1 MTEATT
7 EVSIVLEFN
16 PEIFDLKKE
25 ALLAITEDVSKITAD
40 PSKATKED
48 FELINV
54 TKNKLVKAR
63 IAIAKA
69 GKKARD
75 AATQYNRDV
84 KSYEDSLIAII
95 EPEEQRLKE
104 LEKDIKDYAVKQERL
119 KVLPDYKQ
127 QLASIGDV
135 VEVTDDELLG
145 MDPTAFQAY
154 YNARLGAH
162 LQARQAQANAEA
174 EATRLAKEAEEKAK
188 VEAKEKLVSERVHE
202 LYQLGILEPGA
213 RPIILTLDGTI
224 EVTREMLQDYSPE
237 MFAEAKKLWTRLSQE
252 KIDYDAKELQVKQE
266 AEIKEAELKAK
277 QAAEIEA
284 KQEMDLRE
292 AKRLADEAEAKAKQE
307 AEQKAAEAALQLQQE
322 SKKFQKW
329 LSDNSYNSSNDLL
342 VETVGET
349 KMYRLVSTYKH

>member
-1 MTEATT
+1 MSEQNF
-7 EVSIVLEFN
+7 EQ
-16 PEIFDLKKE
+16 FDVTVFDPTKADLQ
-25 ALLAITEDVSKITAD
+25 AIAKDVAAITAD
-40 PSKATKED
+40 PSKATGED
-48 FELINV
+48 LELINA

-63 IAIAKA
+63 TSIQRIGKEKREAALKYQKDVIA
-69 GKKARD
+69 
-75 AATQYNRDV
+75 
-84 KSYEDSLIAII
+84 YENELIAII

-104 LEKDIKDYAVKQERL
+104 LEKGIKEYAVRQERL

-162 LQARQAQANAEA
+162 LQARQAQADAEA
-174 EATRLAKEAEEKAK
+174 EATRLAKEAEEKAAI
-188 VEAKEKLVSERVHE
+188 EAKQALLNSRVTE

-224 EVTREMLQDYSPE
+224 EVTREMLQEYSPE
-237 MFAEAKKLWTRLSQE
+237 MFDEAKKLWTRLSQE
-252 KIDYDAKELQVKQE
+252 KIDHDAKELQIKQA

-284 KQEMDLRE
+284 KREMDLRE
-292 AKRLADEAEAKAKQE
+292 AKRLADEADAKARQE
-307 AEQKAAEAALQLQQE
+307 AEQKAVEEALKQQQE
-322 SKKFQKW
+322 SKKFQEW
-329 LSDNSYNSSNDLL
+329 LSSNSYNSNNDLL
-342 VETVGET
+342 IENVGET